1 MKLYYVY
8 ILFILL
14 LEIITFIYIKNR
26 VNITNIEYY
35 TMNDNILVIG
45 DSHTQVFKY
54 CNDKNT
60 GYNFDVQKVSGA
72 TAQGSV
78 NPNSKTNALN
88 IFREYLKN
96 INCNKYKYIII
107 MLGEVDCGFVFWVR
121 SKRYNISVDEQ
132 MKSSLNN
139 LWEFIENEVHKYFDY
154 DKIILAGAPL
164 PTIKDNANKNFL
176 NGARAEV
183 EENQEIRTMKTLE
196 YNSLLK
202 KQAEEKGCK
211 YIDITNNIIKNKKV
225 NDIYLSDDESDHHL
239 SNERTY
245 KFWLNNINIVTN
257 SLK

>member
-1 MKLYYVY
+1 MKRFYFISILVS
-8 ILFILL
+8 ILIIILSVLFII
-14 LEIITFIYIKNR
+14 EFKIQETFMS
-26 VNITNIEYY
+26 TQ
-35 TMNDNILVIG
+35 NILVIG

-96 INCNKYKYIII
+96 INCDKYKYILI

-121 SKRYNISVDEQ
+121 SKRYNISVDDQ

-139 LWEFIENEVHKYFDY
+139 LWEFIDNEVHKYFDY

-164 PTIKDNANKNFL
+164 PTIKDNANKKFL

-183 EENQEIRTMKTLE
+183 TENQEIRTIKTLE

-211 YIDITNNIIKNKKV
+211 YIDITNNIIQNKKV

-245 KFWLNNINIVTN
+245 NFWLNNLNNVTN